1 MKPMRPH
8 QPYGCRDYRQE
19 MILVGLHERLR
30 NGNCSEEERQKIE
43 QEIRI
48 IEEER
53 FR

>member
-1 MKPMRPH
+1 MTHH

-19 MILVGLHERLR
+19 MILVGLHKRLQS
-30 NGNCSEEERQKIE
+30 GNLTEEERQRIE
-43 QEIRI
+43 QEIQK

>member
-1 MKPMRPH
+1 MTRY

-30 NGNCSEEERQKIE
+30 NGNLTEEERQKIE
-43 QEIRI
+43 QEIQK
-48 IEEER
+48 IEAER

>member
-1 MKPMRPH
+1 MTRH
-8 QPYGCRDYRQE
+8 QPYGCGDYRHE

-30 NGNCSEEERQKIE
+30 RGDLPKEERQKIE
-43 QEIRI
+43 QEIEK

>member
-1 MKPMRPH
+1 MTRH

-30 NGNCSEEERQKIE
+30 NGDLTAEERQEIE
-43 QEIRI
+43 QEIRK
-48 IEEER
+48 IEAER

>member
-1 MKPMRPH
+1 MTRH
-8 QPYGCRDYRQE
+8 QPYGCRDYRHE

-30 NGNCSEEERQKIE
+30 RGDLSEEERQKIE
-43 QEIRI
+43 QEIEK

>member
-1 MKPMRPH
+1 MNRH

-30 NGNCSEEERQKIE
+30 CGNLTEEERQKIE
-43 QEIRI
+43 QEIQK

-53 FR
+53 FC